1 MIPTKQQIEVLK
13 RGETL
18 EIEKEW
24 VECYDCIYWKTSF
37 RDVSFCQRCNDK
49 GKIPKYKVGDEI
61 VLIIDVNEVTKYE
74 ETTITIEKRTIK
86 LKIISET
93 EDKSR
98 VILWEK

>member
-24 VECYDCIYWKTSF
+24 VGCCDCINWKTSF
-37 RDVSFCQRCNDK
+37 RDVSFCQLCEGK
-49 GKIPKYKVGDEI
+49 GKTQKYQVGDEI